1 MSTLKLTGSSS
12 GNAQVTVAAAAGT
25 PTITLPTAS
34 IDLSSAGSD
43 GQFLKTNGSGTLSFD
58 AVSTVGTYEPSI
70 TVTTGSFTWDSSY
83 NTLAYVK
90 IGRFVHVQGQLRVG
104 STSGAS
110 TLTIGLPFAVAALT
124 EDSDLSNIPMW
135 SSAGEGGGSDDISG
149 IFLET
154 QPGTSTGLVHKERG
168 GVVWSNPTVDDFPVD
183 TVLGI
188 SGGYITT

>member
-1 MSTLKLTGSSS
+1 MTLKLNGSSS
-12 GNAQVTVAAAAGT
+12 GYTAIDAPAAAGSNT
-25 PTITLPTAS
+25 LTLPT
-34 IDLSSAGSD
+34 G
-43 GQFLKTNGSGTLSFD
+43 NGSAEQVLKNSGTAGTLEFGD
-58 AVSTVGTYEPSI
+58 LSTVGTYEPSI

-104 STSGAS
+104 STSGQS

-183 TVLGI
+183 TFLGI